1 MATMS
6 TKDRILDASLSL
18 FASKGYEATSMAD
31 IAEAVGIRKPSLYS
45 HFESKREI
53 ATVIEERT
61 KELYLSQTFIGSFL
75 QGKDFPDTVD
85 DLIEKTLYHIR
96 FTMEDPTLYRVRRFI
111 EREQY
116 SFESIRGL
124 HKVLTYDNVLLV
136 NRRAIEH
143 LVEVGVL
150 RSDIDIGMV
159 STQFV
164 AIATFELYRMDLS
177 NKDIQEHLDSLG
189 YSLKMFLS
197 NYTT

>member
-31 IAEAVGIRKPSLYS
+31 IAESVGIRKPSLYS

-75 QGKDFPDTVD
+75 QGKTFPDTVD

-96 FTMEDPTLYRVRRFI
+96 FTMEDPTLYRVRRFV

-116 SFESIRGL
+116 SFESIREL

-136 NRRAIEH
+136 NRKAIEH

-150 RSDIDIGMV
+150 RSDIDIELV

-164 AIATFELYRMDLS
+164 AIATFEIYHIDRSD
-177 NKDIQEHLDSLG
+177 KEIQEHLDSLG

-197 NYTT
+197 NYTA